1 MGDPATQLLIQ
12 TASTTLRA
20 ALSMMEKGTSHN
32 IMGVAQA
39 LSDLPATYAQHHVP
53 GEADGV
59 QGPAV
64 NPARLEEVSGLV
76 SCPGQA
82 S

>member
-20 ALSMMEKGTSHN
+20 ALSMMGKGTSHN
-32 IMGVAQA
+32 IAGVAQA
-39 LSDLPATYAQHHVP
+39 LPDLPATYTQLHVS

-59 QGPAV
+59 QGPAADS
-64 NPARLEEVSGLV
+64 ARLEEVCELI
-76 SCPGQA
+76 SCPGQV